1 MRFRRAGQSDLARR
15 APRIDTFRSRDLVD
29 VLRAGLGPRLKD
41 EGFKRL
47 GSNGWTRPW
56 ADEHLIIAVQ
66 CSQSGWDPRA
76 GNRFVVEFERSKTPQ
91 RSTGFSVD
99 RVWSLLDDLRRREAL
114 DINSRVAVSLPAPD
128 EQFLF
133 QLTPGVREY
142 YLKAFAPTTATVSA
156 SDVWFA
162 YYDEHDAAIW
172 TEFLGRS
179 LGPALQEFLGRPPS
193 YFGHRSP
200 SLDQD

>member
-1 MRFRRAGQSDLARR
+1 
-15 APRIDTFRSRDLVD
+15 
-29 VLRAGLGPRLKD
+29 LKD

-56 ADEHLIIAVQ
+56 ADDHIHIAVQ

-76 GNRFVVEFERSKTPQ
+76 GNRFVVEFEQSRTPK
-91 RSTGFSVD
+91 RATGFKRI
-99 RVWSLLDDLRRREAL
+99 RVWSLLDELRRREAL
-114 DINSRVAVSLPAPD
+114 HIISQVAVSLPAPD

-133 QLTPGVREY
+133 QLPRDVGEY
-142 YLKAFAPTTATVSA
+142 YLRPFAPTNDTVDS

-179 LGPALQEFLGRPPS
+179 LGPALQEFLARPPS
-193 YFGHRSP
+193 
-200 SLDQD
+200 